1 MVPEIDFIWSEMN
14 IRDRKTHQHS
24 LLLHKNW
31 HKYTKR
37 DLRSIHN
44 FAILLYRIKIGI
56 SLIHV
61 LVMILYEIFIQRS
74 EIVRCLLPILLLNM
88 GKKHIRLF
96 EISMKM
102 IFSKTYFQN
111 DAKREPHFSIYSYQ
125 KCKIM
130 SLTPVSMFLIIRY
143 IPHTHSI
150 FLAYLNIPPMWQSR
164 A

>member
-61 LVMILYEIFIQRS
+61 LVMILYEIFIQHS

-111 DAKREPHFSIYSYQ
+111 DAKREPHFSIYFCLNHKQ
-125 KCKIM
+125 
-130 SLTPVSMFLIIRY
+130 MFLMLASMCPIIHCEL
-143 IPHTHSI
+143 ILSI
-150 FLAYLNIPPMWQSR
+150 FLK
-164 A
+164 